1 MKTDIQN
8 QIAIYTDR
16 LNTLKVNRYNER
28 HTLTDEGTR
37 SFDEQ
42 IIMTAEFIQVL
53 KKQKNEIQAYYNKQS
68 GSKIRQ
74 FEKDEGWRTR
84 WRDKSSDE
92 KTKWLGDFR
101 NESSAY
107 NNLTTQYVLS
117 DEEAQNAI
125 TEYYP
130 TKEE

>member
-16 LNTLKVNRYNER
+16 LNTLKVNHYNER

-53 KKQKNEIQAYYNKQS
+53 KKQKNEIQARIDEILADERMSYKSATVFANAPLAMIQWAFETELHTLQKVL
-68 GSKIRQ
+68 GVELTKI
-74 FEKDEGWRTR
+74 K
-84 WRDKSSDE
+84 
-92 KTKWLGDFR
+92 
-101 NESSAY
+101 
-107 NNLTTQYVLS
+107 VLRG
-117 DEEAQNAI
+117 E
-125 TEYYP
+125 
-130 TKEE
+130 